1 MLLFTPQNWR
11 RITQA
16 LFLLLFLFL
25 FIQTE
30 SKGNDELGY
39 PVRLFLDFDP
49 LIFITTIL
57 SAHAVAKAFYL
68 SLIVIVITLIFGR
81 VFCGWACPLG
91 TLNNIV
97 GSLKKYGPMEQTPLS
112 PPLARG
118 ALRGVYFQN
127 KQPRNWYRVK
137 YYILTG
143 ILASA
148 VFTLQPVGI
157 LDPLS
162 LLIRSLSVS
171 VYPLFNYGV
180 RAIFDIIYAIDPL
193 GLAIVSEPVY
203 VLLKETILSFNQSFY
218 NQGVF
223 IGILFIA
230 LLGLNLIEKRFWCK
244 YLCPLG
250 AFLGILS
257 RFSFLKR
264 TVSEGCT
271 ECGACAGVCQGNAAP
286 DEKEKWKDTECLY
299 CWNCDDVCPANA
311 VSFGFRGKKAAAAMD
326 LGRRR
331 VVVSVVSG
339 IVAVP
344 LLRINPLTT
353 ANAKNPVLLRP
364 PGALE
369 EKEFLARCVKCG
381 ECMKVCITN
390 GLQPTLLE
398 AGLEGIWSPTL
409 VPRIGYCE
417 YRCTLCGQVC
427 PTGAIKRLTLPE
439 KAKVKIGLAMFDK
452 GRCLPWAHAT
462 PCIVCEEVCPTP
474 KKAIWFEDVTVRD
487 RQGRPVRVKQPHVDL
502 ELCIGCGIC
511 ETKCPVLGRP
521 AIYVFNVGESRS
533 KENQLLL

>member
-1 MLLFTPQNWR
+1 MQNFR
-11 RITQA
+11 RITQG

-49 LIFITTIL
+49 LILITTL
-57 SAHAVAKAFYL
+57 LAAHAAAVSFYL
-68 SLIVIVITLIFGR
+68 SIITIAITVLLGR
-81 VFCGWACPLG
+81 VFCGWVCPLG

-97 GSLKKYGPMEQTPLS
+97 GSLKKQQPD
-112 PPLARG
+112 
-118 ALRGVYFQN
+118 
-127 KQPRNWYRVK
+127 KQPWNWHRIK
-137 YYILTG
+137 YYILIG

-180 RAIFDIIYAIDPL
+180 RAVFDTLYAIDPL
-193 GLAIVSEPVY
+193 GLAVVSEPVY
-203 VLLKETILSFNQSFY
+203 TILKKTILSFNQSFY

-223 IGILFIA
+223 VGVLFIA

-264 TVSEGCT
+264 TVSDGCT

-286 DEKEKWKDTECLY
+286 DGKENWKVTECLY
-299 CWNCDDVCPANA
+299 CWNCDDICPANA
-311 VSFGFRGKKAAAAMD
+311 VSFGFAGKKAAAAMD
-326 LGRRR
+326 LGKRR
-331 VVVSVVSG
+331 VIVSVVSG

-344 LLRINPLTT
+344 LLRINPLAT

-390 GLQPTLLE
+390 GLQPALFE

-427 PTGAIKRLTLPE
+427 PTGAIKRLALPE
-439 KAKVKIGLAMFDK
+439 KAKVKIGLAMIDK
-452 GRCLPWAHAT
+452 GRCLPWAHAR

-474 KKAIWFEDVTVRD
+474 KKAIWFEDVAARD
-487 RQGRPVRVKQPHVDL
+487 RQGRQVRVKQPHVDL

-521 AIYVFNVGESRS
+521 AITVTNVGESRS
-533 KENQLLL
+533 RENQLLL